1 MAFFPV
7 SAKFLVLIF
16 VLLLSLQLA
25 SSFQWTQIG
34 SDIEGEAAND
44 KSGASISLSGDGT
57 TLAVG
62 STDHD
67 LGDDIPSSGSRDYGH
82 VRVFERSGGAW
93 VQKGSDI
100 DGEAASDKSGVSV
113 SLSDDG
119 SILAIGAQLNDGAGS
134 SAGHVRVYQYDSATS
149 DWVQKGSDIDGEA
162 ASDKSGV
169 SVSLSSDGSIVAIG
183 AKNNH
188 GDDDYSF
195 RGHVRVHEYDATT
208 SDWVQKGSDIDGEA
222 YNDLSGDSV
231 SLSSDGSIVAIGASS
246 NDAGSADAGHV
257 RVYQYDSTTSDWVQK
272 GSDIDGEADGDES
285 GTSVS
290 LSSDGSILAIGAP
303 PQRWSWVKCWAC
315 TCVLL

>member
-1 MAFFPV
+1 MMAFFPV

-82 VRVFERSGGAW
+82 VRVFERSGGA
-93 VQKGSDI
+93 
-100 DGEAASDKSGVSV
+100 
-113 SLSDDG
+113 
-119 SILAIGAQLNDGAGS
+119 
-134 SAGHVRVYQYDSATS
+134 
-149 DWVQKGSDIDGEA
+149 WVQKGSDIDGEA